1 MKKLLSIL
9 IIILLLTSC
18 GNNSQTDESSPSIAY
33 SNDGVTKESS
43 ADYVEGET
51 DLYNNGIDSQET
63 VSDTQKLIKQFSLT
77 METKKFDELIINL
90 NQIIIDNDAYIQNSD
105 EYTNSYNQAR
115 TLNMIIRIPRE
126 NSSSTRDDI
135 AVLGTVTNR
144 SENVRDVTDSYSNV
158 DARLK
163 TLYVEEQ
170 TYLDILEKA
179 KTVDEVLQIQNYLSD
194 TRYNIESYESQ
205 KRNYDLLISY
215 DTLSVSVYEVEKISP
230 VEEQTIFEE
239 IGSNFLDSV
248 KGIGEMLR
256 SLVVFIVG
264 DILYI
269 VLFVVVIY
277 LAVIFTKK
285 IRKNKKLKFKK
296 NKKVEEDKNV

>member
-1 MKKLLSIL
+1 
-9 IIILLLTSC
+9 
-18 GNNSQTDESSPSIAY
+18 
-33 SNDGVTKESS
+33 
-43 ADYVEGET
+43 
-51 DLYNNGIDSQET
+51 
-63 VSDTQKLIKQFSLT
+63 

-90 NQIIIDNDAYIQNSD
+90 NQIIIDNNAYIQNSD

-115 TLNMIIRIPRE
+115 TLNMVIRIPRE

-144 SENVRDVTDSYSNV
+144 SENVRDVTDSYSNI

-269 VLFVVVIY
+269 ALFIVVIY
-277 LAVIFTKK
+277 LAVIFLKK
-285 IRKNKKLKFKK
+285 IRKNNKLKFIK
-296 NKKVEEDKNV
+296 NKKVKEDKNV